1 MVQSQCNIHNAQPQR
16 SIMYST
22 LELFNLTAPYETI
35 FTYLFTQ
42 NSSI

>member
-1 MVQSQCNIHNAQPQR
+1 MVQSLCNIHNAQR
-16 SIMYST
+16 NIMYST
-22 LELFNLTAPYETI
+22 LELFNITAPYGAI